1 MAYFPPWQLTVTFVA
16 MYNITRRG
24 NVYFGVQG
32 LV

>member
-16 MYNITRRG
+16 MYNITGRG